1 MPVITI
7 PLNTGCHEEAD
18 SRLMTDGRLRTVRNA
33 RLDREG
39 RLRVRAGYS
48 ALDERIVNRSGSELI
63 AYDLATYRGRMVVL
77 GDVDTDN
84 VGYATNLFDWID
96 GVRPWRAVMPSGQRL
111 PRLTGMREVIG
122 SSGSAGVTNHAAAAC
137 NDRLLLSYGTSSD
150 EAVVMMQPSTGRV
163 LFIDD
168 ADEGGGQ
175 TAKLLKMCE
184 TDAKIIVVGQ
194 NASSNPRFLYG
205 YSIDQTTRFMADA
218 DISSALIDAGVG
230 NTISDWAIARVAGAE
245 GFVIVAEL
253 STGAVVTRRYTAAGV
268 VVVPS
273 GGQYADIT
281 ANPTD
286 VAIEADS
293 VSNTVNVAM
302 IVGGQ
307 VQVTT
312 FNLTTG
318 AEVGTGPHS
327 SAGMGAATAQAPI
340 HLVRASATSVI
351 VVAGIVNA
359 TADKVGLE
367 SYNPSSNAFDTTNT
381 TYLEDATLHAA
392 PAYHG
397 GEVVL
402 AIRHDDSTDN
412 TGPVL
417 VLSVTLSADSNDIT
431 PLASLD
437 LDLWGSVAGRI
448 FEDTVTGKWY
458 MNRLYALGTVA
469 DSFRAVVAEFDLD
482 SDARR
487 QMVEAGNLLYISGG
501 LPMVYDGVSLVEM
514 SFADHPRFMSATP
527 SNGAGTLDNSATY
540 TYGMHYQ
547 AVDARGNV
555 ILGSVSDL
563 EEVTMGATDDTVA
576 LAFSR
581 PYSLRSN
588 LGSDTW
594 LGYVST
600 LVFRNTS
607 EVVDTVPTPSAF
619 LQWTTNANAGTS
631 ASAQGEP
638 DSLTDLI
645 GDSTVEGQPVIYTNA
660 QTILDNRPPQPC
672 KLMAFDGTRMMTN
685 TPRSEHWRAS
695 KPLQTEEQIAFPRDG
710 SLAFQGAL
718 PSDIEAIV
726 PYSQSWFM
734 ATRRDLWMVNGAGPD
749 INGRDGF
756 QSPYRIP
763 SDGGMRADGWVS
775 VCVFGKGV
783 LFQLEDDQLYLW
795 AGGPPTPVGLEIQ
808 DTLEEFPNVVA
819 ACHVARQQAVALAL
833 QSDDGTDGCIVIW
846 DQQSGQWFR
855 DDVGA
860 VTAMAEHDGKLAY
873 IQGGVVYLEDDDY
886 GTGTAVPITI
896 QTGNVAK
903 TGAAGASGFQRALL
917 VGVFQDECTA
927 ELRIKYQNDTSFT
940 SLGVKT
946 LNTANGF
953 AAGAPF
959 ELEWAPTR
967 DDGSRYELELVV
979 TSSAANTK
987 LAWLNAL
994 EVHYDIDDG
1003 PTRIGDARRR

>member
-18 SRLMTDGRLRTVRNA
+18 QRLMTDGRLRTVRNA

-39 RLRVRAGYS
+39 RLRVRAGYT
-48 ALDERIVNRSGSELI
+48 AVDERIVNRSGAQLI
-63 AYDLATYRGRMVVL
+63 AYDLFTYRGRMVAL
-77 GDVDTDN
+77 GDVDTDA

-96 GVRPWRAVMPSGQRL
+96 GARPWRAVMPSGQNL
-111 PRLTGMREVIG
+111 PRLTGLRELIG
-122 SSGSAGVTNHAAAAC
+122 STGSVSVTNHAAAAC
-137 NDRLLLSYGTSSD
+137 NDRLLMSYGTSSD
-150 EAVVMMQPSTGRV
+150 EAVVMVQPSTGRV
-163 LFIDD
+163 LFVDD

-175 TAKLLKMCE
+175 TAKLLQMCE

-194 NASSNPRFLYG
+194 NAASNPRYLYG
-205 YSIDQTTRFMADA
+205 YSIDETTRFMADA
-218 DISSALIDAGVG
+218 DISTALIDAGLG
-230 NTISDWAIARVAGAE
+230 NTISDWAVSRVAGAE

-307 VQVTT
+307 VELTT

-340 HLVRASATSVI
+340 YLVRASATSVI
-351 VVAGIVNA
+351 VVAGIADAV
-359 TADKVGLE
+359 ADKVGLE
-367 SYNPSSNAFDTTNT
+367 SYNPATNAFDTTNT
-381 TYLEDATLHAA
+381 TYLEDAVIHAQ
-392 PAYHG
+392 PAYHD
-397 GEVVL
+397 GETVI
-402 AIRHDDSTDN
+402 AIRHDT
-412 TGPVL
+412 TPGAKKGPVL
-417 VLSVTLSADSNDIT
+417 VLSVTLSSASNDIT
-431 PLASLD
+431 LLASVD
-437 LDLWGSVAGRI
+437 LDLWGNIKGRL

-458 MNRLYALGTVA
+458 WNRSNLFGTVD
-469 DSFRAVVAEFDLD
+469 DSFRAVVSEFDLD
-482 SDARR
+482 SPARR

-501 LPMVYDGVSLVEM
+501 LPLVYDGVALVEM
-514 SFADHPRFMSATP
+514 NFADHPRFISATA
-527 SNGAGTLDNSATY
+527 SNGAGTLDSDTTY

-547 AVDARGNV
+547 CVDARGNV
-555 ILGSVSDL
+555 IFSSVADPQ
-563 EEVTMGATDDTVA
+563 EVDMGATDDTVTFD
-576 LAFSR
+576 LTR

-594 LGYVST
+594 LGSVKT

-607 EVVDTVPTPSAF
+607 DVVDTVATPAAF
-619 LQWTTNANAGTS
+619 LQWTTNSNAGTS
-631 ASAQGEP
+631 ASPQGDP
-638 DSLTDLI
+638 DSLIDLVPDGSI
-645 GDSTVEGQPVIYTNA
+645 ETNTVLYTQS

-672 KLMAFDGTRMMTN
+672 RLMAYDGTRMMTN
-685 TPRSEHWRAS
+685 TPREAQFRVS
-695 KPLQTEEQIAFPRDG
+695 KPLQTEEEIAFPRDG
-710 SLAFQGAL
+710 VLAFQGAVS
-718 PSDIEAIV
+718 SDIEGIV
-726 PYSQSWFM
+726 PYGQSWLIL
-734 ATRRDLWMVNGAGPD
+734 TRNDLWAVNGAGPD
-749 INGRDGF
+749 INGLGAF
-756 QSPYRIP
+756 QAPYQVP
-763 SDGGMRADGWVS
+763 SDGGLRAGGWVS
-775 VCVFGKGV
+775 LCVFSKGV

-795 AGGPPTPVGLEIQ
+795 SGGAPQPVGLEIQ

-819 ACHVARQQAVALAL
+819 ACHVSRQQVVALAL
-833 QSDDGTDGCIVIW
+833 QNDDGDDGCIVVW
-846 DQQSGQWFR
+846 DLQSGQWFR
-855 DDVGA
+855 DDVGV
-860 VTAMAEHDGKLAY
+860 VTSLCEHDGKLAF
-873 IQGGVVYLEDDDY
+873 IKTGVVYLEDDDY
-886 GTGTAVPITI
+886 GTGTAVPITV

-917 VGVFQDECTA
+917 VGVFQGACTA
-927 ELRIKYQNDTSFT
+927 ELRIKYQNDVSFT
-940 SLGVKT
+940 SLGVQT
-946 LNTANGF
+946 LSASDYS
-953 AAGAPF
+953 AGEPF

-979 TSSAANTK
+979 TSSSANTK

-994 EVHYDIDDG
+994 EVHYDVDNG